1 VKGIAAAGAFAI
13 ALYASS
19 GAYALGPALGLDAD
33 IGQLNSGLYESDP
46 ASNAPNAGG
55 IFTDLTGSNFTV
67 APGPHVRIRSGE
79 PRFRVIRAPR
89 IIITP

>member
-1 VKGIAAAGAFAI
+1 MKAIAAAGALAV
-13 ALYASS
+13 ALGASS
-19 GAYALGPALGLDAD
+19 GAYALGPAIGLDAD
-33 IGQLNSGLYESDP
+33 IGQLNSGFYESDP

-67 APGPHVRIRSGE
+67 APGPAVRIRNGE

-89 IIITP
+89 ITITP